1 MYTKELLEKYIDLGY
16 TFKIYTASNYLW
28 YVEITKAIWLNGEF
42 VVSDIYTSVESPEDR
57 YFKDKD
63 EALQRT
69 LTLLE
74 QKKYT
79 EIERE

>member
-1 MYTKELLEKYIDLGY
+1 MYTKELMEKYIDLGY
-16 TFKIYTASNYLW
+16 TFKIYSTSNYLW

-42 VVSDIYTSVESPEDR
+42 VVSDIYTSIESPEDR

-79 EIERE
+79 EIERG